1 MTESKLMRVHVDF
14 EKLVKRAS
22 QENGL
27 TASQVTRL
35 IPKIIE
41 GREVNVIIKS
51 SKRGRK
57 KKTFLDG
64 LV

>member
-41 GREVNVIIKS
+41 GKEINVIIKS
-51 SKRGRK
+51 PKRGRP
-57 KKTFLDG
+57 KTFFDG